1 MYIYICVCVCVLLY
15 VYIWQRSTGSQRS
28 VSWSSVSKC
37 SGNRKPFLCRA
48 AESVICADLIGH
60 VLWSIGW
67 WGVYQLCH
75 HSWRRFDWSDLCHCD
90 LTARPGNFGLR
101 RCGQWPAGV
110 MKSSQHHRPLS
121 LHHRHHDVSFRISHH
136 HHFGEHLPAACR
148 VPFLWICLS
157 SPGPRDTSE
166 HGRRSKS
173 TEEGWT

>member
-1 MYIYICVCVCVLLY
+1 MYVYIYVCVCYYMYMAKIYWLTKECFL
-15 VYIWQRSTGSQRS
+15 IFGIKMQRKSET
-28 VSWSSVSKC
+28 
-37 SGNRKPFLCRA
+37 FLCRA

-60 VLWSIGW
+60 VLWSRW
-67 WGVYQLCH
+67 WDVYQLCH

-173 TEEGWT
+173 TEEG